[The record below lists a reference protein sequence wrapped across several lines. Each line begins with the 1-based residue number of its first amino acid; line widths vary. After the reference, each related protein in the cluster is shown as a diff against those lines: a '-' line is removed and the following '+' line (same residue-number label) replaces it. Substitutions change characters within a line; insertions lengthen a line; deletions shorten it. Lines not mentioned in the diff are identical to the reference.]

1 MTKEETTLDSIE
13 RYLPPL
19 EQEMRRVVSPTAVS
33 PGLVYNMLHYHLGWV
48 DAEFRPSVSDAGK
61 RLRPLLLL
69 LTTEAQG
76 GAWHRALPAAAS
88 IELLHNFT
96 LIHDDIEDRDT
107 RRRGRPTLW
116 SIWGVPQA
124 INAGDALFTLAYQ
137 ALINLHTQSHPLPPD
152 RVMQAFESYTY
163 ATLLITEGQ
172 CRDIAFEAQQEVSES
187 DYLSMIDGKTAALIG
202 LASELG
208 GIIAGVSE
216 GRRSLLHS
224 FGIAL
229 GKAFQMQDDLLG
241 LWGDAERTGKPVG
254 SDILK
259 HKKTLPIIHG
269 TQSNRELRILLS
281 KPDLTAGDVTYAL
294 LLLEKAGSRRYTVA
308 QAELY
313 HREALTALEES
324 GGQGEAQATIR
335 QLVQSLLKREK

>member
-1 MTKEETTLDSIE
+1 VDSIE
-13 RYLPPL
+13 RYLSPL
-19 EQEMRRVVSPTAVS
+19 EQEMQRVVSPSAVS
-33 PGLVYNMLHYHLGWV
+33 PSLIYNLLHYHLGWV
-48 DAEFRPSVSDAGK
+48 DAHFKPTASDAGK

-76 GAWHRALPAAAS
+76 EAWRHALPAAAA

-137 ALINLHTQSHPLPPD
+137 ALINLGSQNPPLPAN
-152 RVMQAFESYTY
+152 RVIKALERYTH

-172 CRDIAFEAQQEVSES
+172 CRDIAFETQQEVSES
-187 DYLSMIDGKTAALIG
+187 DYLAMVEGKTAALIG

-216 GRRSLLHS
+216 EKRDRLHA

-241 LWGDAERTGKPVG
+241 LWGDPDRTGKPVG

-259 HKKTLPIIHG
+259 HKKTLPIIYG
-269 TQSNRELRILLS
+269 TQHSHELRSLLN
-281 KPDLTAGDVTYAL
+281 KPDLASEDVAYAL
-294 LLLEKAGSRRYTVA
+294 SLLETAGSRVYTAA
-308 QAELY
+308 QVERY
-313 HREALTALEES
+313 HREALAALDES
-324 GGQGEAQATIR
+324 GGQGQAHVMIR
-335 QLVQSLLKREK
+335 QMVMSLLKRQK